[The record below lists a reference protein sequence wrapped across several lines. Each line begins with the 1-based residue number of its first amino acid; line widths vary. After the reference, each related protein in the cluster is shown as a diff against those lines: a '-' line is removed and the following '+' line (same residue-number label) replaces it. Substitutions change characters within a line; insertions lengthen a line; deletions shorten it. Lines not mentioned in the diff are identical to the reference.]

1 MSLGRFDGNAYK
13 TYDESL
19 GPVCGASLSCLNL
32 LVSMRIAYLECF
44 SGISGDMFLG
54 ALLDAGVPP
63 EVFTR
68 TVEALGVDA
77 RLEIS
82 RVDRSGISATKL
94 DVIAAGEKELPREEF
109 WAEAL
114 SNQQSA
120 ISPATPS
127 PATHSHDHER
137 EHAQGQSHSHGHEHS
152 HGNAE
157 PHTHSHEHS
166 HSHSHRAQA
175 PSPADSHSHEHSHSQ
190 APPRAA
196 VPHEHSHSHS
206 HDHGHQHEH
215 GLKHTHSHRG
225 LKEIRQIIHAADI
238 SQSAKDRAIKIFEAL
253 GAAEA
258 KIHNTDIEDIHFHE
272 VGAIDAIV
280 DIVCA
285 SVGAEALCVDE
296 WVCSPLNVG
305 GGTVVCA
312 HGAFP
317 IPAPATLELLKH
329 APVYS
334 GDIQKELVTPTG
346 AAIVG
351 VLASRF
357 SHFPAMKTV
366 KTGYGAGTRDFKN
379 SPNVLRISVGETAER
394 HEPGPPDRAAFA
406 RSGVDEQ
413 PFPMEE
419 ITVLEAS
426 VDDMTPQIFG
436 YVMEQAL
443 QNGALDAFG
452 TPVQMKKSRPG
463 MLLTVLCRT
472 EDSQNLTKLILAE
485 TTTLGV
491 RMRKESRAALV
502 RRHISIDTKWGA
514 VRMKLANL
522 NGSISNYAP
531 EYEDCRQIATEQK
544 VPLKTVIQE
553 AIKVYLEK
561 TNG

>member
-1 MSLGRFDGNAYK
+1 
-13 TYDESL
+13 
-19 GPVCGASLSCLNL
+19 
-32 LVSMRIAYLECF
+32 MRIAYLECF

-63 EVFTR
+63 EVLTR
-68 TVEALGVDA
+68 TVQALGVDA

-114 SNQQSA
+114 SIQQSA
-120 ISPATPS
+120 ISPAKPS
-127 PATHSHDHER
+127 SASHSHSHGEEHAHAHSHSHDHKHSHSHGSTDAHGHSHSHE
-137 EHAQGQSHSHGHEHS
+137 HSHGHEHS
-152 HGNAE
+152 GGGE
-157 PHTHSHEHS
+157 
-166 HSHSHRAQA
+166 
-175 PSPADSHSHEHSHSQ
+175 D
-190 APPRAA
+190 
-196 VPHEHSHSHS
+196 SHSHS
-206 HDHGHQHEH
+206 HDHSHSHGSADVHLHPHEH
-215 GLKHTHSHRG
+215 GHSHEHDHPHEHGHHEHGSKHTHSHRG
-225 LKEIRQIIHAADI
+225 LKEIRQIIQAASI
-238 SQSAKDRAIKIFEAL
+238 SQAAKDRAIKIFEAL

-258 KIHNTDIEDIHFHE
+258 KVHNSDIEKIHFHE

-285 SVGAEALCVDE
+285 SVGAEALGVDE

-334 GDIQKELVTPTG
+334 GEIQKELVTPTG
-346 AAIVG
+346 AAIVS

-357 SHFPAMKTV
+357 SQFPAMKTE
-366 KTGYGAGTRDFKN
+366 KIGYGAGTRNFKN
-379 SPNVLRISVGETAER
+379 SPNVLRLTIGETATQ
-394 HEPGPPDRAAFA
+394 HE
-406 RSGVDEQ
+406 S
-413 PFPMEE
+413 PFPIEE
-419 ITVLEAS
+419 ITVLEAN
-426 VDDMTPQIFG
+426 VDDMTPQVFG

-443 QNGALDAFG
+443 LNGALDAFG

-472 EDSQNLTKLILAE
+472 EDSQRLTKLILVE

-491 RMRKESRAALV
+491 RMRRESRAALV
-502 RRHISIDTKWGA
+502 RRHVSVSTKWGD

-531 EYEDCRQIATEQK
+531 EYEDCRQIAKEKK
-544 VPLKTVIQE
+544 VPLKTVMQE
-553 AIKVYLEK
+553 AIKVYLENN
-561 TNG
+561 NG